1 MKRDQ
6 NGRIQRTEIGALAF
20 YLRAASELRRRVQF
34 MYMRK
39 TPYAQDRDRDIWT
52 EDERNQLKK
61 MFNAGE
67 ELSEIALVLQRTEL
81 AICQQAMVMGLYVRK
96 RRPKMEQT
104 GCKCL
109 CEKCA
114 ANKSNCP
121 LRKLSEEGAACNV

>member
-1 MKRDQ
+1 MKDKYKKEAIK
-6 NGRIQRTEIGALAF
+6 N
-20 YLRAASELRRRVQF
+20 
-34 MYMRK
+34 MRK

-52 EDERNQLKK
+52 EEERNQLKK

-67 ELSEIALVLQRTEL
+67 DLSEIALVLQRTEL

-114 ANKSNCP
+114 ASKSDCP
-121 LRKLSEEGAACNV
+121 LRKLSEEGAVCNV